1 MTQPD
6 PERITTPFE
15 RVESPAEQV
24 WSFLDYLLVTRGE
37 LRRQMTLV
45 WDYVIAQTAATTTAL
60 ERMET
65 RMTSMEDAAY
75 TRLAE
80 LAGLIRAEFESLK
93 GQLDTA
99 IADKDAATA
108 AGVESALGE
117 DSAADATRLQSLIA
131 EFEQVLPVAVPE
143 VPVPAPGEP
152 AELPTEPATVEEP
165 AQPVEEA
172 PAEPSEG
179 EPA

>member
-1 MTQPD
+1 MTD
-6 PERITTPFE
+6 RITDPFV
-15 RVESPAEQV
+15 RPESTAEQL
-24 WSFLDYLLVTRGE
+24 WSLLDYLPATRGE

-45 WDYVIAQTAATTTAL
+45 WDYVISQTAATTQAL
-60 ERMET
+60 ERMEE
-65 RMTSMEDAAY
+65 RMTTAEDAAY
-75 TRLAE
+75 SRLAE
-80 LAGLIRAEFESLK
+80 LAGLIKAEFASLK

-99 IADKDAATA
+99 IADKDAAVA
-108 AGVESALGE
+108 AGVSSALGE

-152 AELPTEPATVEEP
+152 AELPAEAPVDV
-165 AQPVEEA
+165 PVEEA
-172 PAEPSEG
+172 PPSEG